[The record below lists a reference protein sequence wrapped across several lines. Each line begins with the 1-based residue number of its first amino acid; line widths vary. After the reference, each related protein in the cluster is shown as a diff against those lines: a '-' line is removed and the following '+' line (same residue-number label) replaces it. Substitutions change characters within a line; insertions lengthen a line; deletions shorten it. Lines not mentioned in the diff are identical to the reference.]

1 MFADSKNT
9 IIKIL
14 LLYLGTSAIFL
25 FNGFY
30 HLNIKETENIIFV
43 QMASLRDIAFD
54 INNYLRSN
62 NDLSNAIPEIL
73 QNINVPFAIYDRNDN
88 LIFSNLSVLPD
99 LDGIKRG
106 FYSADGK
113 IIANPFFVPHRDRE
127 HKRKPPPFP
136 YKIFIEDSSLDS
148 QILIMRLKLGG
159 YFILV
164 FALMGIV
171 ATILV
176 RMFLKPINE
185 YIKALDTFIKDTT
198 HEINTPLSVILT
210 SIETLK
216 KDSFDIE
223 EQKKLE
229 RIKLAS
235 LQLSQIYSDLVA
247 HNFPH
252 SIQSPAVE
260 LSLDSILK
268 ERLDFFIPFFTQKK
282 LRINSDIQNV
292 SFKGSKEKF
301 ILLFDNL
308 LSNAIK
314 YNSKGGS
321 IDISLE
327 QGRFTLK
334 DSGRGIKIKDLNKIY
349 ERYARFSADSGGF
362 GIGLF
367 IVKKI
372 CDEYNINIDVN
383 TSQEG
388 TIFTLRWK

>member
-106 FYSADGK
+106 FYSVDGK

-198 HEINTPLSVILT
+198 HEINTPLSVILM

-301 ILLFDNL
+301 VLLFDNL